1 MKQFKPPV
9 FVREQSGART
19 VTREVRDV
27 EAASRVHL
35 SWPGRGK
42 AWRNAADVLAAALRG
57 ETTPKAAREAFAEA
71 AKEAGVY
78 VERA

>member
-1 MKQFKPPV
+1 MKQFKPSV

-42 AWRNAADVLAAALRG
+42 AWRNAADALSEALSGR
-57 ETTPKAAREAFAEA
+57 TTPELARVAFIAA
-71 AKEAGVY
+71 AKEEGVY
-78 VERA
+78 VERT